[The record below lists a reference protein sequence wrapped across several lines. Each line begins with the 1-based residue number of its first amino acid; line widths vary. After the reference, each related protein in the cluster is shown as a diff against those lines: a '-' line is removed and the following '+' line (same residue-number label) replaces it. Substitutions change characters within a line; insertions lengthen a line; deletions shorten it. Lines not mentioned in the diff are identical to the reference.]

1 MPVITR
7 NQSKKMTAVDS
18 LKPATQH
25 INPVTRVEQNPGC
38 LDCES
43 SFTSEIRNLLYDC
56 ELATGKLAKMKICL
70 EIYIRINNQ
79 LENLLFINQARWL
92 KFAATAYNKTSGF
105 MKDQLAHSYDEIDP
119 ELVTTFT
126 NEYMKARQFLS
137 SYFKKVRS
145 LNTNIINLNDKLYA
159 DMFKNIDEEDLKSQ
173 RPRRNIPVVDYT
185 GMDAIE
191 PAYEDDYITDIW
203 MDKTIDCD
211 SDYNPN
217 EDDDEE
223 LLKKKSQNVTLRKKA
238 SLLPLLLFTRKDD
251 DTEVM
256 RKNMPNVTVRP
267 KRKIPRVDYSGMD
280 MNKDDE
286 GSIYMCETKW
296 KDRLPS
302 YRWVKYP
309 ASQANELGDEDWC
322 EEY

>member
-7 NQSKKMTAVDS
+7 NQSKKMTAIAS
-18 LKPATQH
+18 LKPSIQH
-25 INPVTRVEQNPGC
+25 INPVTRVEQNVVRAY

-43 SFTSEIRNLLYDC
+43 SFSSEIKNLLNDI

-79 LENLLFINQARWL
+79 LENLLSVNQARWL
-92 KFAATAYNKTSGF
+92 KFAATAYNKTSEF
-105 MKDQLAHSYDEIDP
+105 VEDPVKNRYDEIDP

-191 PAYEDDYITDIW
+191 PECEDDYITDIW

-211 SDYNPN
+211 SDYDPN
-217 EDDDEE
+217 EDDEEDEEDDEE
-223 LLKKKSQNVTLRKKA
+223 LLKKNSQHVTLRKKT

-251 DTEVM
+251 DEVM

-280 MNKDDE
+280 TNEDDK
-286 GSIYMCETKW
+286 S
-296 KDRLPS
+296 
-302 YRWVKYP
+302 
-309 ASQANELGDEDWC
+309 GDEDLC